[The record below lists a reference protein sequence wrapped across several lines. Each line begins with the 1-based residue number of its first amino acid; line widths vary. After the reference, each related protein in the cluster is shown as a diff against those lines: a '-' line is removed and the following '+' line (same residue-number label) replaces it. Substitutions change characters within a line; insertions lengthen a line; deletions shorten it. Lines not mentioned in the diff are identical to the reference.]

1 MNRRHLSFPCHGA
14 ALAGTLDSA
23 SATGSTGLLI
33 VSGGNEIRSG
43 AWSGQAKIAARLARA
58 GVPVFRFDRRGVG
71 ESEGENHGFRSGADD
86 IAAALA
92 AFRAAAPQLRR
103 VVAFG
108 NCDAASALMLHAAAL
123 GIDALVLA
131 NPWTIDGD
139 GEPAAEPVHTP
150 AAIRSRYLAKL
161 RNPRELLRLLTGGV
175 NLARLLRGLR
185 SAASA
190 PVASGLAQEMSAGL
204 ARYSGPVTILLAEHD
219 RTALMFEATWPSGD
233 PRIQRLNSASHS
245 FSGDQAHDWLFA
257 RLIEATV

>member
-1 MNRRHLSFPCHGA
+1 MNRRHIVFPCLGA

-43 AWSGQAKIAARLARA
+43 AWSGQSQIAARLAQA

-71 ESEGENHGFRSGADD
+71 DSEGENHGFRSSADD

-92 AFRAAAPQLRR
+92 AFRTAAPQLRR

-108 NCDAASALMLHAAAL
+108 NCDAASALMLHGAGL

-131 NPWTIDGD
+131 NPWTLDSAD
-139 GEPAAEPVHTP
+139 EDTAEPVHTP
-150 AAIRSRYLAKL
+150 AAIRSRYIAKL

-175 NLARLLRGLR
+175 DLRRLARGLR

-190 PVASGLAQEMSAGL
+190 PVASALVQDMAAGL
-204 ARYSGPVTILLAEHD
+204 QTFGGPVTILLAEHD
-219 RTALMFEATWPSGD
+219 RTALMFEAAWPSGD
-233 PRIQRLNSASHS
+233 GRIKRHDSASHS
-245 FSGDQAHDWLFA
+245 FSGEGAREWLFA
-257 RLIEATV
+257 RLIEATA